1 VVDPDGDRTRVPPCF
16 DMRTE
21 GDALDQ
27 RGVSWRSYAAT
38 ADQSGY
44 IWSAF
49 GAIRHVRDGAA
60 WEDHIRPVSTFAA
73 DALKGDLPAVSWVTP
88 TYALSD
94 HPDAGANLC
103 SGQNWTTRVIDALM
117 EGPDWQSTAVFL
129 TWDEWGGFYD
139 HVPPPQV
146 DGFGLGFRVPL
157 MVISPYARAGTID
170 HHVGE
175 FDSVLRFIEENWG
188 IAGRLTARDANASD
202 LAYDF
207 DFSQRPLPPDP
218 LPQRPDCRTYAY
230 PSMPAGLAPSEPHSA
245 VP

>member
-1 VVDPDGDRTRVPPCF
+1 
-16 DMRTE
+16 MRTE

-27 RGVSWRSYAAT
+27 HGVSWRSYAAT
-38 ADQSGY
+38 PDQNGY

-49 GAIRHVRDGAA
+49 GAIRHIRDGAG
-60 WEDHIRPVSTFAA
+60 WEDHIRPVSTFAE
-73 DALKGDLPAVSWVTP
+73 DALSGDLPAVSWVTP
-88 TYALSD
+88 VYQLSD

-117 EGPDWQSTAVFL
+117 EGPEWKSTAIFL

-139 HVPPPQV
+139 HVPPPAI
-146 DGFGLGFRVPL
+146 DRFGLGFRVPL

-170 HHVGE
+170 HHLGE

-188 IAGRLTARDANASD
+188 IAQPLTARDAQASD
-202 LAYDF
+202 LTYDF
-207 DFSQRPLPPDP
+207 DFSQPPLAPDP
-218 LPQRPDCRTYAY
+218 LPERTDCGKYAY
-230 PSMPAGLAPSEPHSA
+230 PAMPADLAPPTTERPPPA